1 VGRVEVIV
9 VDTHVLIWWT
19 DAPYKLSRSARE
31 ALEKNEVI
39 AVSAITGWEVGILA
53 RRRRIEIEGD
63 ALSWMRDL
71 AAAQN
76 LRLLPVT
83 LEISAQAAELHELL
97 RDPIDCLI
105 AATALAHNA
114 PLTTKDDR
122 IRTSG
127 VVETIW

>member
-1 VGRVEVIV
+1 MIV

-19 DAPYKLSRSARE
+19 DAPYKLSPTARE
-31 ALEKNEVI
+31 ALEKTEVI

-53 RRRRIEIEGD
+53 RRRRIEIEVD
-63 ALSWMRDL
+63 ALSWMHDL
-71 AAAQN
+71 TATRN
-76 LRLLPVT
+76 LRILPVT
-83 LEISAQAAELHELL
+83 LEISALAAEWHELL

-114 PLTTKDDR
+114 PLVTKDDR